1 MHENFKI
8 KLKVIPEEPLKSL
21 ENSNYGCNNKFH
33 RMLRCLFDD
42 DFPLRNNKP
51 KKSYLTKGITKK
63 RKIVRKVLKKRTA
76 HTFLKV

>member
-51 KKSYLTKGITKK
+51 KKVISPKELQ
-63 RKIVRKVLKKRTA
+63 RKEKLCEK
-76 HTFLKV
+76 F